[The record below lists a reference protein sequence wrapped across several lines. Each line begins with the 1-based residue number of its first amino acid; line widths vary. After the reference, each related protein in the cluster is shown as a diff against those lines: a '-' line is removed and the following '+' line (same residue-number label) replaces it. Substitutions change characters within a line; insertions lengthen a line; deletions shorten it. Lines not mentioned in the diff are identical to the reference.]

1 MYDPTMIT
9 FCELMQNHLKENAIS
24 TEHTAEAIVYIEN
37 TITKLF
43 FFIIINNICNKR
55 FLNHTMWCVNSKLW
69 SLQNIM
75 GIFEV

>member
-43 FFIIINNICNKR
+43 FLLLLIIYVIND
-55 FLNHTMWCVNSKLW
+55 S
-69 SLQNIM
+69 
-75 GIFEV
+75 